1 MALDLDPRHG
11 MHVPTTATPA
21 RRHGS
26 VRRTSSIDILRPAGL
41 DGPVH
46 LIGHARDLLT
56 APDGTA
62 SVLRDASTATVVD
75 YIGGALVT
83 DVVTDPALPGAHQLI
98 GTRAASGFRT
108 RLDEALPNERAARAP
123 VFLLLDDIPVT
134 TLISGH
140 VLGAER
146 DPAAH
151 YRDIPGRAPEVMMG
165 KADLCAGWR
174 EGGTIMV
181 QLRTK
186 GTTPPVTGPEA
197 PDIEDDDPIGWHPMA
212 PLPPSAMRRRR
223 RLDVI
228 AAGSELTLDA
238 MFRDSYVTPDGVET
252 IIHEY
257 EIKASVGRTTRTI
270 LALECTPRVLPWQE
284 CPVAAASG
292 GRLVGED
299 LGRVRSLVRGEFT
312 GISTCTHLNDALRSL
327 EDAAALML
335 DLP

>member
-1 MALDLDPRHG
+1 
-11 MHVPTTATPA
+11 
-21 RRHGS
+21 
-26 VRRTSSIDILRPAGL
+26 
-41 DGPVH
+41 
-46 LIGHARDLLT
+46 
-56 APDGTA
+56 
-62 SVLRDASTATVVD
+62 
-75 YIGGALVT
+75 
-83 DVVTDPALPGAHQLI
+83 
-98 GTRAASGFRT
+98 
-108 RLDEALPNERAARAP
+108 
-123 VFLLLDDIPVT
+123 
-134 TLISGH
+134 
-140 VLGAER
+140 
-146 DPAAH
+146 
-151 YRDIPGRAPEVMMG
+151 
-165 KADLCAGWR
+165 
-174 EGGTIMV
+174 
-181 QLRTK
+181 
-186 GTTPPVTGPEA
+186 
-197 PDIEDDDPIGWHPMA
+197 
-212 PLPPSAMRRRR
+212 MRRRR